1 MPGFDVRVNSS
12 ASGPWASGRAGRALH
27 DYSDDVEYQVAREG
41 ERMVHQRL
49 RQVLRHP
56 TGYYQS
62 KISVDRTSGGR
73 YMVHDQRMIYG
84 PWLEGTG
91 SRNSPVTRFP
101 GYWHWKRTKALVA
114 ARGPQIAEN
123 AVRRHLPEMG
133 G

>member
-12 ASGPWASGRAGRALH
+12 ASGPWATGRAGRALH
-27 DYSDDVEYQVAREG
+27 DYADDVGYLVAREG
-41 ERMVHQRL
+41 ERMVQQRL

-62 KISVDRTSGGR
+62 RISVDRAGSG
-73 YMVHDQRMIYG
+73 YKIHDGGVIYG

-101 GYWHWKRTKALVA
+101 GYFTFRRTKPLLDRKA
-114 ARGPQIAEN
+114 PQIARDLL
-123 AVRRHLPEMG
+123 ARYRSRGLI
-133 G
+133 